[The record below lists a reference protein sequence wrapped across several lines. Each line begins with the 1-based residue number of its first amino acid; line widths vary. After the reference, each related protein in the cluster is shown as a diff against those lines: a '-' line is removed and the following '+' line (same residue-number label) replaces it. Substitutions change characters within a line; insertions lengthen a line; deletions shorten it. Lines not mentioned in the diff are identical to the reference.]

1 MAVKVTIAAVAI
13 LSGMLVTSVI
23 MHVITAGLDV
33 LLGNVM
39 SKLLI

>member
-1 MAVKVTIAAVAI
+1 MAVNVTIAAVAI
-13 LSGMLVTSVI
+13 LAGMLVTSVI
-23 MHVITAGLDV
+23 MHVATAGLEG